1 MIKTKTFND
10 LLGGSNN
17 SIKKLPKRIR
27 LKTIKEDAPL
37 LEGMDNEV
45 LEEDTLGAQKSP
57 QLNPQKREEEFNTE
71 IFDSLNEPTQQLN
84 EQPKLPKQYD
94 IYAKIKEEETE
105 ILGLEKR
112 SLLFKIN
119 QYKELFKKE
128 LKDFKIK
135 QNASIQELEQYLKE
149 AEVIV
154 NINSVEGFIID
165 SILNCILII
174 EKSLK
179 NRSKYDISG
188 TAELLQKNEQFNKL
202 CKQLMIKYKI
212 FASVPPEY
220 QLIFI
225 ISTTAMICIKKNSQK
240 DISTNLDK
248 EIPKDEE

>member
-17 SIKKLPKRIR
+17 SIKRLPKRIR

-37 LEGMDNEV
+37 LEG
-45 LEEDTLGAQKSP
+45 LEENETNKEEF
-57 QLNPQKREEEFNTE
+57 NNEIKEEFNTE
-71 IFDSLNEPTQQLN
+71 VFDSLNEPTPQVN

-240 DISTNLDK
+240 DISANLDK
-248 EIPKDEE
+248 EIPENEE